1 MQEILRE
8 MTEMSQQ
15 LNSKEVSI
23 YIDHLSLHLSSK
35 KPSEIEIIGLGAGR
49 MGYSLRS
56 FIMRLSHMG
65 FNASMI
71 GDTNVPRV
79 TKDSIVF
86 VNSSSG
92 ETPTIL
98 LYAQQASAVNPMIF
112 STTCN
117 IESSIGLISDFCIT
131 MPTVSSKQLMK
142 SPYEQFSM
150 LLYDYIIIKLMGS
163 LNLDP
168 SKVSANHSILE

>member
-1 MQEILRE
+1 
-8 MTEMSQQ
+8 
-15 LNSKEVSI
+15 
-23 YIDHLSLHLSSK
+23 
-35 KPSEIEIIGLGAGR
+35 
-49 MGYSLRS
+49 
-56 FIMRLSHMG
+56 MG

-79 TKDSIVF
+79 TKDSIIF

-98 LYAQQASAVNPMIF
+98 LYAQQASSMSPAIF

-117 IESSIGLISDFCIT
+117 IESSIGLLSDFCIT
-131 MPTVSSKQLMK
+131 MPPISSEQLMK

-150 LLYDYIIIKLMGS
+150 LLYDYIVIKLMGS

-168 SKVSANHSILE
+168 LKVSANHSILE

>member
-8 MTEMSQQ
+8 MTDMSNQ
-15 LNSKEVSI
+15 LNSKEVNI
-23 YIDHLSLHLSSK
+23 YIDNLSQRLSLK

-79 TKDSIVF
+79 TKDSIIF

-98 LYAQQASAVNPMIF
+98 LYAQQASSMSPAIF

-117 IESSIGLISDFCIT
+117 IESSIGLLSDFCIT
-131 MPTVSSKQLMK
+131 MPPISSEQLMK

-150 LLYDYIIIKLMGS
+150 LLYDYIVIKLMGS

-168 SKVSANHSILE
+168 LKVSANHSILE

>member
-1 MQEILRE
+1 MQEILNE
-8 MTEMSQQ
+8 MKEMSEQ
-15 LNSKEVSI
+15 LSSEEINI
-23 YIDHLSLHLSSK
+23 YIDNLSQLLSSK
-35 KPSEIEIIGLGAGR
+35 DPSQFNIIGLGAGR

-56 FIMRLSHMG
+56 FIMRLNHMG

-79 TKDSIVF
+79 TKNSIVF

-98 LYAQQASAVNPMIF
+98 LYTQQASAIGPTIF

-117 IESSIGLISDFCIT
+117 IKSPIGLTSDFCIT
-131 MPTVSSKQLMK
+131 IPTLSTIQLMK

-150 LLYDYIIIKLMGS
+150 LLYDYIILRLMES
-163 LNLDP
+163 LNLDS

>member
-8 MTEMSQQ
+8 MTDMSNQ
-15 LNSKEVSI
+15 LNSKEVNI
-23 YIDHLSLHLSSK
+23 YIDNLSQRLSLK

-79 TKDSIVF
+79 TKDSIIF

-98 LYAQQASAVNPMIF
+98 LFTQQASSMSPAIF

-117 IESSIGLISDFCIT
+117 IESSIGLLSDFCIT
-131 MPTVSSKQLMK
+131 MPLISSEQLMK

-150 LLYDYIIIKLMGS
+150 LLYDYIVIKLMGS

-168 SKVSANHSILE
+168 LKVSANHSILE